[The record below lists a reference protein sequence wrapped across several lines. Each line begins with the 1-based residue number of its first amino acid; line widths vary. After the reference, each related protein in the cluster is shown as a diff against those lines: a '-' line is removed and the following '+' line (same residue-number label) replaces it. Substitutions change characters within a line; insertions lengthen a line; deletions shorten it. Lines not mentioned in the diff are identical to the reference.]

1 MKHKGR
7 GLRGRD
13 ESNPHCK
20 RSVKLNKCC
29 RRQAVCSIMH
39 TTGYRLQSFAAA
51 TNQTQV
57 VRKMSHKAKPGVQ
70 HLSVH
75 SKCRVLFFFVFSSIY
90 WFSLSWKACCIFLFR
105 LAFALWCL
113 WPAAPFLGQLRLHN
127 SVLKIE
133 TPDMLFLAKHRQGS
147 ASGASFALF
156 RCPSLNPSSKNGP
169 LVGGSH
175 LARHILQY
183 SHYSKCTI
191 YVPRRWKQTH
201 RFLFYT

>member
-13 ESNPHCK
+13 ESNHHCK

-39 TTGYRLQSFAAA
+39 TTGYRLQLFTAA

-70 HLSVH
+70 HLSCTF
-75 SKCRVLFFFVFSSIY
+75 KMQGFGFFVFSSTC
-90 WFSLSWKACCIFLFR
+90 WFSLSWKARCIFLFM
-105 LAFALWCL
+105 LAFALGCL
-113 WPAAPFLGQLRLHN
+113 WPTTPFLGQRRLHN

-147 ASGASFALF
+147 ASGASCALF
-156 RCPSLNPSSKNGP
+156 RCPSLNPSSKTGP

-191 YVPRRWKQTH
+191 YVPQR
-201 RFLFYT
+201 